1 MVKILECHL
10 ISGNFSTLLFSNII
24 LACSPALTLYECCP
38 LFNCTVACA
47 TVFKCRGDWRPTYLH
62 SWKCFAFVTCD
73 NLSLIFISTMLY
85 VLYYVQEKISCTQI
99 LAKSNIS
106 NRWVLGLKPVDSFVK
121 ASWNKTSTAYLTS
134 A

>member
-47 TVFKCRGDWRPTYLH
+47 TVFKCRGDWRPTYIAENVLLLLLAIIWV
-62 SWKCFAFVTCD
+62 SFF
-73 NLSLIFISTMLY
+73 STMLY
-85 VLYYVQEKISCTQI
+85 LLYYVQEKISWTQI

-106 NRWVLGLKPVDSFVK
+106 NRWVLGLKPVDSLFK
-121 ASWNKTSTAYLTS
+121 ACRNKTSNAFLTS